1 MSRIQTMIDALESGE
16 DLSHLD
22 LKTLLKLQVLDITRA
37 GEVFVQESIE
47 REREAD
53 A

>member
-1 MSRIQTMIDALESGE
+1 MSRIQELIDRTEAGE
-16 DLSHLD
+16 PITN
-22 LKTLLKLQVLDITRA
+22 KTLARLKVWQALDVARA